1 MTTVA
6 GIVRFLPALGARPQR
21 PYRHHPLITTASRIY
36 SLATVDNNGGFQWC
50 LNHNFRVASA
60 TSQPLSPRVP
70 VLSWV
75 PTTGK
80 GLRPSPLARR
90 RYP

>member
-6 GIVRFLPALGARPQR
+6 GIVRFLLALGARPQR
-21 PYRHHPLITTASRIY
+21 PYRHYPPITTASQTH

-50 LNHNFRVASA
+50 FNHNFRVACA

-70 VLSWV
+70 VFSWV
-75 PTTGK
+75 PTNGK

-90 RYP
+90 WYP